1 MKARVCASLL
11 AVCLLLAGCVRQ
23 VDSESLK
30 NPCRFYY
37 KTLDANYGKSQYAVD
52 FELRETAGHESDLV
66 WLLSEY
72 FAGPTSKDL
81 VAPFQ
86 KSTSLV
92 SVEQNDTNLAICVSR
107 DLAQLSGV
115 DLYLAC
121 CCITLTCLE
130 FAGVEAV
137 SIQADGAQ
145 LDGKEQILLQRDSL
159 LLDEIAPER
168 TSTAFQLFFSDTEN
182 RYLIGEEIKI
192 EREQQANLPKYL
204 IQRLIEGPS
213 ESGLAE
219 TIPLGTRILDLQIS
233 DGICNVDFSSEFI
246 TNAPR
251 TELAQRM
258 TILSLANTLCQLDG
272 VKSVVLYT
280 EGKLLSRYGKMDL
293 SQPLVFEEG
302 AVGPVRT
309 GLNEFDADIFVTIGD
324 SGLLSRLPV
333 RIRQTA
339 NDAKAELILQALFSY
354 SEKNGYHNLIPA
366 GTSLRAISWTNNG
379 CSIDLTKEFLSLQES
394 SELSLAVR
402 AIAATLWNVERVEEI
417 QILVEGEIPQGR
429 NSSLFQLKAPDNAW
443 YAQSAIQ

>member
-1 MKARVCASLL
+1 MRARVWAGFL
-11 AVCLLLAGCVRQ
+11 AVCLLFTGCVRQ
-23 VDSESLK
+23 AESEQLK
-30 NPCRFYY
+30 SPGRFYY
-37 KTLDANYGKSQYAVD
+37 KTLDADYGKSQYAVD
-52 FELRETAGHESDLV
+52 FELRETAGHETDLP

-72 FAGPTSKDL
+72 FAGPQSNDL

-86 KSTSLV
+86 RSTSLV
-92 SVEQNDTNLAICVSR
+92 SVEHKGAQITVRVSR

-130 FAGVEAV
+130 LAGVDTV
-137 SIQADGAQ
+137 CIQADGAL
-145 LDGKEQILLQRDSL
+145 LDGKDQILLQRENL
-159 LLDEIAPER
+159 LLEDIDAER
-168 TSTAFQLFFSDTEN
+168 TSAVFALYFSDTEN

-192 EREQQANLPKYL
+192 GKEEQANLPRYL
-204 IQRLIEGPS
+204 LQRLMEGPS

-246 TNAPR
+246 SNAPR

-258 TILSLANTLCQLDG
+258 TILSLANTLCQLDN
-272 VKSVVLYT
+272 VKSVVLYS

-293 SQPLVFEEG
+293 SQPLLFEEG

-339 NDAKAELILQALFSY
+339 NDAKVELVVQALLSFP
-354 SEKNGYHNLIPA
+354 EKNGYQNPVPV
-366 GTSLRAISWTNNG
+366 GTSLRSISWTDNR
-379 CSIDLTKEFLSLQES
+379 CCVDLTKEFLSMQES

-402 AIAATLWNVERVEEI
+402 AIAATIWNIVRVDEI
-417 QILVEGEIPQGR
+417 QILVEGEVPQGR
-429 NSSLFQLKAPDNAW
+429 DSNLFQLKTPEDAW
-443 YAQSAIQ
+443 YTQGFNQ